1 MLQKMAGITERAAH
15 FVCCLVLV
23 LSDDRFSVV
32 QETVGGVI
40 TTAPR
45 GANGFGY
52 DPLFLLPEL
61 GRTMAEISDALKD
74 KLSHRGKAAHGIRAL
89 IREDTDDRED
99 RRWT

>member
-1 MLQKMAGITERAAH
+1 MSGITEREAY

-32 QETVGGVI
+32 QETVTGLI

-61 GRTMAEISDALKD
+61 GKTMAELPDADKD
-74 KLSHRGKAAHGIRAL
+74 RLSHRGRAARRIRAL
-89 IREDTDDRED
+89 IREETDDRED